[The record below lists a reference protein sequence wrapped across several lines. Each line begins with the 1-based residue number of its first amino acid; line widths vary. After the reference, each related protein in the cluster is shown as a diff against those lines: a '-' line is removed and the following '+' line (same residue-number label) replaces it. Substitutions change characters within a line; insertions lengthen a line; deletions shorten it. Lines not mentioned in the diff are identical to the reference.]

1 MKRPFWLLIGFLM
14 FLVGILSLIFIM
26 VGLKINLLSF
36 IYGKGVFTLLI
47 QLMLTFGGMIIV
59 YMSQIDRDEDAE

>member
-47 QLMLTFGGMIIV
+47 QLILTFGGMIIV

>member
-14 FLVGILSLIFIM
+14 FIVGILSLIFIM

-59 YMSQIDRDEDAE
+59 YMSQIDRDDDAE